1 MKLMLLDGS
10 NLVHRAYYGIRPFT
24 TAEGLHTNA
33 IYGFFSTLL
42 KLLEEEKPDG
52 ILVAFD
58 TSAPTK
64 RKLAFEAYKAQRAPQ
79 DPELAEQWEPI
90 NELLDA
96 CGIRHF
102 ATEGYEAD
110 DIIGTLSRMNAEA
123 GEETLVVSGDRDMLQ
138 LTSADVLVRYV
149 STVKGQTTTKLYTP
163 ESFEEEY
170 GFEPI
175 RLIDLKALMGDAS
188 DNIPGVAG
196 IGKKGATDLIT
207 AFGTLDGVY
216 ANLDDPRIKLGM
228 RAKLES
234 GRDMAYQSY
243 ELATIDRAMPLDF
256 GPADLKPAN
265 FDRAA
270 LYKLF
275 LRLEFRA
282 FIQKLGLTAEDGGQS
297 DDAEPLAPQ
306 RVYERTE
313 LDENSVSELMSLD
326 CAAVAWQSGLDA
338 FCVSTD
344 GRTMLVRGQNFS
356 DYSALLRD
364 FFGGG
369 TKKIVHG
376 SKSLYRELLEAD
388 IEPKNFVFDTEL
400 AAYLI
405 DPSLGKY
412 PIDRVAL
419 GYLHRDIPPKDA
431 YSEPDCFGA
440 LADCS
445 GAIDAICAHAEATL
459 ELADALSPKIDE
471 LGMHELLVDLEQP
484 LALVLAEME
493 RNGMALDTAAIRAFG
508 DSLAERIADIEKQI
522 FAYSEGEFNINSTK
536 ALGELLFEKLGL
548 HATKKTKSGYSTDAE
563 TLGKLRS
570 QHPIIDLILEYRQL
584 TKLKSTYCDGLLK
597 VVDDDG
603 RVRTTFNMTATVTG
617 RLSSTDPN
625 LQNIPVRRELGTEIR
640 RCFKAADGCVFVDAD
655 YSQIELRILAHIA
668 DDEAMIA
675 AFNSGDDIHTIT
687 ASQVFGVPP
696 DEVTGDERRRAKAVN
711 FGIVYGISAF
721 SLADDIG
728 VSNAEA
734 KRYIENYLS
743 HYHGIRDYMERSRES
758 AKELG
763 YVTTILGRR
772 RYLPELQSKNF
783 NLRSF
788 GERAAMNAPIQG
800 SAADVI
806 KLAMI
811 RVRDRLRR
819 EVPEAKLVLQVHD
832 ELIVE
837 TPEARA
843 DEVKRL
849 LCEEMQS
856 VMPLKVPLIADAAC
870 GKTWYDAKD

>member
-24 TAEGLHTNA
+24 TSEGLHTNA

-58 TSAPTK
+58 TSAPTR
-64 RKLAFEAYKAQRAPQ
+64 RKLKFDAYKAQRAPQ
-79 DPELAEQWEPI
+79 DPELSEQWEPI

-96 CGIRHF
+96 CGIRHL
-102 ATEGYEAD
+102 AVEGYEAD

-138 LTSADVLVRYV
+138 LTSADVSVRYV
-149 STVKGQTTTKLYTP
+149 STAKGQTTTKLYTP

-216 ANLDDPRIKLGM
+216 ANLDDLRIKPGM

-256 GPADLKPAN
+256 GPSDLKPAN

-306 RVYERTE
+306 RVYERIE
-313 LDENSVSELMSLD
+313 FDENSVSELMSLD
-326 CAAVAWQSGLDA
+326 RAAVAWQPGLDA

-344 GRTMLVRGQNFS
+344 GRTMLVRGQNFA
-356 DYSALLRD
+356 DYSKLLRD
-364 FFGGG
+364 FFGGD

-388 IEPKNFVFDTEL
+388 IEPKNFVLDTEL

-412 PIDRVAL
+412 PIDRVVL

-459 ELADALSPKIDE
+459 ELVDALSPKIDE
-471 LGMHELLVDLEQP
+471 LSMHELLADLEQP

-493 RNGMALDTAAIRAFG
+493 RNGMALDTTAIRAFG

-655 YSQIELRILAHIA
+655 YSQIELRILSHIA

-837 TPEARA
+837 TPETRA
-843 DEVKRL
+843 EEVKRL

>member
-24 TAEGLHTNA
+24 TSDGLHTNA

-110 DIIGTLSRMNAEA
+110 DIIGTLSRLNAEA

-138 LTSADVLVRYV
+138 LTSADVSVRYV
-149 STVKGQTTTKLYTP
+149 STAKGQTTTKLYTT

-216 ANLDDPRIKLGM
+216 ANLDDPSIKPGM

-256 GPADLKPAN
+256 GPSDLKPAN

-282 FIQKLGLTAEDGGQS
+282 FIQKLGLSAEDGGQS
-297 DDAEPLAPQ
+297 SDAEPLAPQ

-326 CAAVAWQSGLDA
+326 RAAVAWQPGLDT

-344 GRTMLVRGQNFS
+344 GRTMLVRGQNFA
-356 DYSALLRD
+356 DYSKLLRD

-388 IEPKNFVFDTEL
+388 IEPENFVFDTEL

-419 GYLHRDIPPKDA
+419 GYLHRDIPTKDA

-471 LGMHELLVDLEQP
+471 LSMHELLVDLEQP

-493 RNGMALDTAAIRAFG
+493 RNGMALDSAAIRAFG

-734 KRYIENYLS
+734 KRYIENYLA

-843 DEVKRL
+843 EEVKRL